1 MKFKII
7 VVLVSTL
14 ICLSLTGY
22 AAEAQTSL
30 QKITLSYSSSG
41 MPTVDWLIAKFGHKV
56 SRT

>member
-1 MKFKII
+1 MKLKII

-22 AAEAQTSL
+22 AAEAQTPL

-41 MPTVDWLIAKFGHKV
+41 MPTVELIAKFGHKV

>member
-1 MKFKII
+1 MRII

-41 MPTVDWLIAKFGHKV
+41 IPTVDWLIAKFGHKV
-56 SRT
+56 SRS